1 MVLIRA
7 LPAIQRCSNCQSR
20 LLITLAS
27 LAGLSLRTTRQ
38 TLPISRLVQSVAIP
52 RNFSTAQSQS
62 SELVQYEENQDDEES
77 ALDVSG
83 EDLGASPTVPTQDSE
98 SGVPW
103 YLQVPPPPSVTSP
116 LSDRQRLPEI
126 PEDPP
131 TLLLPILEHL
141 SNEVGLDDLT
151 LLDIRK
157 LDPPPALGANLIML
171 LGTARSEKHLHI
183 SADRFC
189 RWLRTVHKLSP
200 YADGL
205 LGRNELKLK
214 MRRKARRAKL
224 LGSVGSTDKGDTD
237 DGIRTGWVCVNI
249 GSIEADKGG
258 TETVDYPEEMADGFV
273 GFGGESD
280 GVKLVVQMLTEEKRE
295 ELDLET
301 LWGGFLAR
309 QQRKEVRE
317 AEKQL
322 QEAKDREF
330 VHGFAEGKSL
340 A

>member
-1 MVLIRA
+1 MF
-7 LPAIQRCSNCQSR
+7 
-20 LLITLAS
+20 AS
-27 LAGLSLRTTRQ
+27 LAGLSLQTTRQ
-38 TLPISRLVQSVAIP
+38 TRPISQRVQRATVL
-52 RNFSTAQSQS
+52 RNFSTAQIRSL
-62 SELVQYEENQDDEES
+62 ELVQREDDQENDEANKSHAPEEELETSHTNFLQ
-77 ALDVSG
+77 A
-83 EDLGASPTVPTQDSE
+83 SE

-103 YLQVPPPPSVTSP
+103 YLQVQPPPSTINP
-116 LSDRQRLPEI
+116 LSDRQRLPEL

-131 TLLLPILEHL
+131 ALLQPILEHL

-200 YADGL
+200 FADGL

-224 LGSVGSTDKGDTD
+224 LGSVGSTDKGSAD

-249 GSIEADKGG
+249 GSIEAVDRDVKA
-258 TETVDYPEEMADGFV
+258 VDYLEESADGFV
-273 GFGGESD
+273 GFGGEMD

-309 QQRKEVRE
+309 QQRKELRE

-322 QEAKDREF
+322 QEAKERE
-330 VHGFAEGKSL
+330 VGHSFAD